1 MRGEGVTLHAETG
14 GFGTGLA
21 SRGITRVFIR
31 TCGWLPLAPANV
43 TRHAGLDRDSLYNTV
58 VCHPTAINTP
68 NIPPFPTFTPHHST
82 HTLLYIP
89 IMLFPCTLAV
99 VATLLSLV
107 AAQKSVFSTA
117 AEWID
122 GTTQYRP
129 SPGHDLS
136 SEVPFQAL
144 FFPVLKYTVV
154 EGFFKQSDERTDDR
168 TYDAVSVTL
177 ASGLCRRLTP
187 CKAGRLVR
195 TASLR

>member
-1 MRGEGVTLHAETG
+1 
-14 GFGTGLA
+14 
-21 SRGITRVFIR
+21 
-31 TCGWLPLAPANV
+31 
-43 TRHAGLDRDSLYNTV
+43 
-58 VCHPTAINTP
+58 
-68 NIPPFPTFTPHHST
+68 
-82 HTLLYIP
+82 
-89 IMLFPCTLAV
+89 MLFPCTLAV

-129 SPGHDLS
+129 GPGHDLS

-168 TYDAVSVTL
+168 TYDAVSATL
-177 ASGLCRRLTP
+177 ASGLHERLTP

-195 TASLR
+195 TASLRR